1 MAFPDI
7 LSFIP
12 AIGDGL
18 SWVTQKAI
26 QFIAKFGVEINPLQS
41 KILLL
46 LIFGGLIYLFLA
58 VITFAKKLLKW
69 VLIISAIF
77 LAVSVA
83 VSMFV

>member
-18 SWVTQKAI
+18 SWVTQKVI
-26 QFIAKFGVEINPLQS
+26 QFVAEVGIDITPLQS

-46 LIFGGLIYLFLA
+46 IIFGGLIYLFLA
-58 VITFAKKLLKW
+58 VITFAKKMLKW
-69 VLIISAIF
+69 VLIISAVF

>member
-18 SWVTQKAI
+18 SWVTQKVI
-26 QFIAKFGVEINPLQS
+26 QFVAQFGIDITQLQS

-46 LIFGGLIYLFLA
+46 IIFGGLIYLFLA
-58 VITFAKKLLKW
+58 VITFAKKVLKW